1 MMVMVTGY
9 GMQGLTKFTSFTSE
23 ARGSYAYGV

>member
-1 MMVMVTGY
+1 MMITGY
-9 GMQGLTKFTSFTSE
+9 GMLGLTTSASFTSE